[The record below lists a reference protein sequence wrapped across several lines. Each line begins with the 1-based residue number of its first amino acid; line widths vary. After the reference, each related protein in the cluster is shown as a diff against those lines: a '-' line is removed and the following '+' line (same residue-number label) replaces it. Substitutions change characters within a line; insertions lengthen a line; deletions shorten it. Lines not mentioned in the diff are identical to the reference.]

1 MVQIPVNIAPEHTG
15 PRFEVRS
22 PVDGGVVTTA
32 PDAAPDAVDAA
43 VARAA
48 AGARVL
54 AAMTAFE
61 RADILRRAASV
72 LLERTEDL
80 AAIVAWETGRPL
92 ASGRDEVG
100 KAAAGL
106 VLAAEEGV
114 RLGGDVVP
122 VRAPD
127 RHTFT
132 TRHPLGVWAV
142 LSPWNFPVNIP
153 IEYLGPAIA
162 TGNGVVWKPA
172 PSTAGAAELVMQ
184 ALAAAGLPEG
194 AVTLFTTDRID
205 TASALVAHPG
215 IAGVGLTGSTAT
227 GEAVAKIAHGKELIF
242 ELGGNGPVLVYSDA
256 DLPRAAA
263 AIAASGF
270 SASGQIC
277 SSTGRVLADPS
288 VVERLAELVAAES
301 QAYRLGNP
309 FDEGAVIGPVH
320 DEGIASRIRERTAS
334 ALDAGA
340 ALVTAADTA
349 DGPTPCYLV
358 PQVIVGVPLGHPLE
372 AEESFGPVV
381 PIVAVPD
388 DELITTAN
396 NAPHALSV
404 AVFTSDYR
412 RAMLAADR
420 LQYGSVVINDRPSYW
435 ELHLPFGGWHGRASG
450 NGRVGVPEVI
460 RRMTQT
466 RTTTFAW

>member
-1 MVQIPVNIAPEHTG
+1 MKLPVMIEPDRSGA
-15 PRFEVRS
+15 RFEVRS
-22 PVDGGVVTTA
+22 PVDRSIVANA
-32 PDAAPDAVDAA
+32 PDASPAEVDAA
-43 VARAA
+43 VERARTGGEQL
-48 AGARVL
+48 AG
-54 AAMTAFE
+54 MTAFE
-61 RADILRRAASV
+61 RGEILRRAAAS
-72 LLERTEDL
+72 LTALTEDI
-80 AAIVAWETGRPL
+80 AEVVAWETGRPL

-100 KAAAGL
+100 KAASGL
-106 VLAAEEGV
+106 VLAAEEGE
-114 RLGGDVVP
+114 RLAGEVVP
-122 VRAPD
+122 VRAGD

-162 TGNGVVWKPA
+162 TGNGAVWKPA
-172 PSTAGAAELVMQ
+172 PSTIGSASLVMR
-184 ALAAAGLPEG
+184 ALREAGLPDG
-194 AVTLFTTDRID
+194 AVTLLPTDRID
-205 TASALVAHPG
+205 TASELVSHPG
-215 IAGVGLTGSTAT
+215 VAGVGLTGSTAT
-227 GEAVAKIAHGKELIF
+227 GNAVQALASGKELIF

-288 VVERLAELVAAES
+288 VVDELARLIASES
-301 QAYRLGNP
+301 TAYRLGDP
-309 FDEGAVIGPVH
+309 FDPETVIGPVH
-320 DEGIASRIRERTAS
+320 DDGIATRVRERIAS

-340 ALVTAADTA
+340 RALTDEDATPR
-349 DGPTPCYLV
+349 PTECYLA
-358 PQVIVGVPLGHPLE
+358 PQVIVGVPLGHALE

-381 PIVAVPD
+381 PIVAVSD
-388 DELITTAN
+388 DELVSVAN
-396 NAPHALSV
+396 ASPHALSV

-420 LQYGSVVINDRPSYW
+420 LRYGSVVVNDRPSYW

-450 NGRVGVPEVI
+450 GGRVGVPEVV